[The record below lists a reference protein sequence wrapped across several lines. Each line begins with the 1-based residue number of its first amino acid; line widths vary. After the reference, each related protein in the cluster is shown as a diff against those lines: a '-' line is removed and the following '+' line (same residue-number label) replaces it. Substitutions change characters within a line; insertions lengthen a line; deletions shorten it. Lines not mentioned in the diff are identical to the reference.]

1 MFRFTLPFR
10 YAVLLLWLAA
20 LAPGFWIQSAHA
32 QQSKEISAEE
42 EKQFETAMAALDRG
56 ETAQA
61 EVLLKPLQARH
72 PDLYPINESL
82 GLLYAGQ
89 GRMED
94 ALPLL
99 KAAVNEQPTSDVAHA
114 NLGSTYYKMGKDA
127 DALRELEQAA
137 KLKPDNAAT
146 QQSLGELWM
155 RKKQPE
161 QAARAFAAALR
172 LRPDDADLSYD
183 AALAFQDSHQPK
195 AAQDTLAH
203 MQGVEKSAAAQ
214 SLYGDVEEAL
224 GNFQEAIQHYTNA
237 AKLDPGENN
246 LFMLG
251 AEFLRHWTFEPAI
264 LEFNFG
270 VLHFPESAKMQLGL
284 GVAYYGNANYDK
296 AVDVF
301 ARLLEADPE
310 NALYAEMM
318 GRTCTVQMEAEDQ
331 RCEMLVTYA
340 KRHPHNALISTFA
353 AAGIIHGLLGAH
365 QEDQARSLLDS
376 AITEDP
382 KSATAQYEMGL
393 LLQMEEQWE
402 KSIPYL
408 ESAIRLQPSY
418 SEAHYRLGL
427 AYARVGRKDAAQ
439 TEMVLFR
446 RYNQQAEDDRNAKL
460 RQITLFVVEMR

>member
-1 MFRFTLPFR
+1 
-10 YAVLLLWLAA
+10 
-20 LAPGFWIQSAHA
+20 
-32 QQSKEISAEE
+32 
-42 EKQFETAMAALDRG
+42 MAALDRG

-72 PDLYPINESL
+72 PRLYPINESL
-82 GLLYAGQ
+82 GLIYAGE

-99 KAAVNEQPTSDVAHA
+99 KAAVEEQPTSDVAHA

-127 DALRELEQAA
+127 DALRELQQAA

-161 QAARAFAAALR
+161 LAARAFAAALR
-172 LRPDDADLSYD
+172 LLPDNADLSYD
-183 AALAFQDSHQPK
+183 AALAFEDSHQPK
-195 AAQDTLAH
+195 AAQAALAH
-203 MQGVEKSAAAQ
+203 MQGVEQSATAQ
-214 SLYGDVEEAL
+214 SLYGDVEESL
-224 GNFQEAIQHYTNA
+224 GEYQEAIQHYMNA
-237 AKLDPGENN
+237 AKLDQSENN

-251 AEFLRHWTFEPAI
+251 AEFLRHWTFEAAI
-264 LEFNFG
+264 RELGFG
-270 VLHFPESAKMQLGL
+270 VSRFPESTKMQLGL

-296 AVDVF
+296 AIDIFV
-301 ARLLEADPE
+301 RLLEADPE

-331 RCEMLVTYA
+331 RCDVLITYA
-340 KRHPHNALISTFA
+340 KHHPHNALISTFA

-376 AITEDP
+376 AIAADP
-382 KSATAQYEMGL
+382 KNATAQYEMGL
-393 LLQMEEQWE
+393 LLQMEEYWE
-402 KSIPYL
+402 KSIGYL
-408 ESAIRLQPSY
+408 EAAIRLQPNY

-427 AYARVGRKDAAQ
+427 AYARVGRKTVAQ
-439 TEMVLFR
+439 SEMALFR
-446 RYNQQAEDDRNAKL
+446 KFNQQAEDDRDAKL
-460 RQITLFVVEMR
+460 RQITLFVVQMR